1 MPSSFKSFT
10 ASFTSIT
17 PSPYGPSAVPAAS
30 SSTVCGMNLP
40 GISCATIGLTAATA
54 MMMVR
59 ETSSCVIP
67 SSLVSHCD
75 RRLKNVISAICGRFL
90 RGNRPRGH
98 DSYPLGLDLLKEPAT
113 HNANRFLVKGE
124 SATYSTFH
132 DIKGVGR
139 VCEAANPRF
148 SSAARTARPPNAI

>member
-1 MPSSFKSFT
+1 MAGFFGETDLGGMIP
-10 ASFTSIT
+10 T
-17 PSPYGPSAVPAAS
+17 P
-30 SSTVCGMNLP
+30 
-40 GISCATIGLTAATA
+40 
-54 MMMVR
+54 
-59 ETSSCVIP
+59 
-67 SSLVSHCD
+67 
-75 RRLKNVISAICGRFL
+75 
-90 RGNRPRGH
+90 
-98 DSYPLGLDLLKEPAT
+98 PLGLDLLKEPAT

>member
-1 MPSSFKSFT
+1 M
-10 ASFTSIT
+10 
-17 PSPYGPSAVPAAS
+17 
-30 SSTVCGMNLP
+30 
-40 GISCATIGLTAATA
+40 
-54 MMMVR
+54 
-59 ETSSCVIP
+59 
-67 SSLVSHCD
+67 
-75 RRLKNVISAICGRFL
+75 ISAICGRFL

-139 VCEAANPRF
+139 VCEEANPG
-148 SSAARTARPPNAI
+148 SRPPRAHHPPAKCYLAYRWRMVRPICQFGGINHTPEPPILV